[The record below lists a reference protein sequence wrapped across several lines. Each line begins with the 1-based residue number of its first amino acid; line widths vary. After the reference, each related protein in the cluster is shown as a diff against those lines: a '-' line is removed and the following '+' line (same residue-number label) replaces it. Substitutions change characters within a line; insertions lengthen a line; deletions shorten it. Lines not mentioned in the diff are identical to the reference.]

1 MTEKQVSERL
11 ASIEASLKHIVK
23 AVDDA
28 ARTRETTIERL
39 TRAESRLEHIE
50 KQMPEIRKNAEHNA
64 ERDGW
69 FDAKEDAQVDGRA
82 RFAIGISLLALLTST
97 ANAISS
103 WFN

>member
-1 MTEKQVSERL
+1 
-11 ASIEASLKHIVK
+11 
-23 AVDDA
+23 
-28 ARTRETTIERL
+28 
-39 TRAESRLEHIE
+39 
-50 KQMPEIRKNAEHNA
+50 MPEIRKNAEHNA

-97 ANAISS
+97 ANAISN